1 MWVLALALAG
11 AAGLMSTDASAF
23 SKAAVAACQQASDD
37 GDDRRAVAECG
48 NVINAPGVPVAEK
61 AKALVNRC
69 IAYFYRGEDDRA
81 IEDCTAALAIEPNNA
96 KAFKFRG
103 RAHNERYQY
112 DDALRDYTRALE
124 LDQADLELPVF
135 RGFAHYSVGN
145 LDAALQDLE
154 HALKSGG
161 DKGWI
166 YYRRGTVLLA
176 KGETQRAMDDYAQS
190 VTLNAEETPR
200 FAAHAAFYLGR
211 YAEAATYF
219 SQVVEPDPYD
229 AFFHYLSR
237 RHIGR
242 DDAAEVFDAV
252 ASQLTGWPERV
263 AHYFQGKSLAA
274 ALLQA
279 AADPDPKTAI
289 WQQCE
294 AEFYI
299 GEMDLIAGNKD
310 AARQRFE
317 TAVKICPKD
326 FLELIGARAELT
338 RM

>member
-1 MWVLALALAG
+1 M
-11 AAGLMSTDASAF
+11 DASAF
-23 SKAAVAACQQASDD
+23 SKAAVSACQTASDD
-37 GDDRRAVAECG
+37 GDDRRAIAECG
-48 NVINAPGVPVAEK
+48 NVINAPGVPAGEK

-69 IAYFYRGEDDRA
+69 IAYFYRDEDDRA

-96 KAFKFRG
+96 RAFKFRG
-103 RAHNERYQY
+103 RAHDGRYQY
-112 DDALRDYTRALE
+112 EDALRDYSRALE
-124 LDQADLELPVF
+124 LDRADLELPVF

-145 LDAALQDLE
+145 LDAALGDFE

-176 KGETQRAMDDYAQS
+176 KGETKRAMDDYAQS

-211 YAEAATYF
+211 YAEAANYF
-219 SQVVEPDPYD
+219 SEVSEPDPYD

-242 DDAAEVFDAV
+242 DDAVEVFDAV
-252 ASQLTGWPERV
+252 APHLEGWPEQL
-263 AHYFQGKSLAA
+263 AHYFRGKSSQAVLLA
-274 ALLQA
+274 A
-279 AADPDPKTAI
+279 AADPDPKI
-289 WQQCE
+289 ESWQQCE

-299 GEMDLIAGNKD
+299 GEVQLIAGNKD
-310 AARQRFE
+310 EARQRFE
-317 TAVKICPKD
+317 TAVKTCPRD